1 MIKRTVLT
9 PLVAVKAPNAADL
22 GGDIMAGL
30 KEGVR
35 PEPTQPPA
43 ASALGGWRPRE
54 HRMAPLS
61 GKASW
66 P

>member
-43 ASALGGWRPRE
+43 ASALGGGHE
-54 HRMAPLS
+54 S
-61 GKASW
+61 TE
-66 P
+66 